1 MSCMR
6 EELLHQPDAKV
17 RVIFLSAN
25 ISNIFF
31 HIIFAT
37 TSYNIVYQPIKP
49 LINPNF
55 VPIFVRKRFVKRFVT
70 IPFF

>member
-25 ISNIFF
+25 ISNTFF
-31 HIIFAT
+31 HNFFIIA
-37 TSYNIVYQPIKP
+37 SYNIVYQFIKP
-49 LINPNF
+49 FINPNF
-55 VPIFVRKRFVKRFVT
+55 V
-70 IPFF
+70 